1 MSRDHT
7 HFHLFDGLRALA
19 ATSVFGLHVW
29 FIMGFGD
36 LGHAIAVVGIQGLQG
51 LADVMLNLGYL
62 GVALFYVISAFLLY
76 RPFYR
81 ARVHG
86 HARPNLKSYFIRR
99 AVRILPA
106 YWVALTIIGLADG
119 HSELFTLHGFI
130 GWYCLT
136 FIYSDGSF
144 ILNQIL
150 PAWTICV
157 EASFYVFLPVWSLL
171 AARVASKSKNPFR
184 VELVLLAV
192 LAAAS
197 VVWKL
202 VVLHN
207 LVGPD
212 TAKRGMVV
220 LPASLD
226 VFAAGMALAVVSV
239 RYEEQIRTGQVSAA
253 LRSGALWWVS
263 ALIGYGAMCALV
275 DPRSLF
281 GDDSHAHILL
291 ISLMKIPICIAIA
304 MPAVFGPGSSERR
317 AGPVRE
323 LLGSKPV
330 QWVGKVSYGLYLWHI
345 FVIMHLKRGGP
356 IGITPLF
363 PNAAIEWLPLIAVIA
378 YQLTLA
384 IAALSWRLVERPAM
398 HRGRRLARRVEQES
412 PAAAAAA

>member
-7 HFHLFDGLRALA
+7 HFHLFDGLRAVA
-19 ATSVFGLHVW
+19 ATAVFGLHIW
-29 FIMGFGD
+29 YIMGFGD
-36 LGHAIAVVGIQGLQG
+36 LGHAVDVVGVQGLMG
-51 LADVMLNLGYL
+51 IADVMLNLGYL
-62 GVALFYVISAFLLY
+62 GVALFFVISAFLLY

-81 ARVHG
+81 ARIYG
-86 HARPNLKSYFIRR
+86 HRRPNLKSYFIRR

-106 YWVALTIIGLADG
+106 YWVALTIIGLLDN
-119 HSELFTLHGFI
+119 HSDLFTWHGFV
-130 GWYCLT
+130 GWYLLT

-157 EASFYVFLPVWSLL
+157 EASFYVFLPLWSLF
-171 AARVASKSKNPFR
+171 AARIARNSKNPFR
-184 VELVLLAV
+184 VELLSLAV
-192 LAAAS
+192 LAASS

-212 TAKRGMVV
+212 TAKRGMIV

-239 RYEEQIRTGQVSAA
+239 RYEEQIRSGELSAA
-253 LRSGALWWVS
+253 LRSGALWWVA

-275 DPRSLF
+275 DGRSVF
-281 GDDSHAHILL
+281 GGDPHAAILL

-304 MPAVFGPGSSERR
+304 IPAVFGPGTSERR
-317 AGPVRE
+317 AGPVRD

-345 FVIMHLKRGGP
+345 FVIMHLKKGGP
-356 IGITPLF
+356 FGITPLF
-363 PNAAIEWLPLIAVIA
+363 PNAAIELLPIVALVA
-378 YQLTLA
+378 YQLSLA
-384 IAALSWRLVERPAM
+384 IAAVSWRLIERPAM

-412 PAAAAAA
+412 SAPVAAA